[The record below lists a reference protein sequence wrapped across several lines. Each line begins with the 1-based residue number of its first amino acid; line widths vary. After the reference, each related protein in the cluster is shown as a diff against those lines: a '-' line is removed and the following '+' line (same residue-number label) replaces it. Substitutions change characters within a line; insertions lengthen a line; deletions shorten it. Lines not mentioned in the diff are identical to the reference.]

1 MAENIHSINLLPNKG
16 GGLVDQFLSWALS
29 IGRLLIILTETLAL
43 SVFLYRFSIDMRI
56 VDLHDL
62 IKNQRA
68 IVEQFK
74 TVEDTSR
81 NLHAR
86 LAIAKEQEEDT
97 SSATIVFSDIIE
109 MGRGKITFRNLVVSE
124 SSVKIEAQSQS
135 SSLLNSFISGL
146 KTYPEVE
153 KVSIDSV
160 ENRTSSA
167 VIIMSI
173 TAQLKSAQ
181 SKTIGDMPILDT
193 NIPVLDTGVTI
204 P

>member
-1 MAENIHSINLLPNKG
+1 MAENIHSINLLPNKR

-74 TVEDTSR
+74 SVEDTSR
-81 NLHAR
+81 NLHTR
-86 LAIAKEQEEDT
+86 LALAKEQEEDT
-97 SSATIVFSDIIE
+97 SSATTVFSDIIE

-135 SSLLNSFISGL
+135 SGLLNSFISAL

-160 ENRTSSA
+160 ENKTSSA

-181 SKTIGDMPILDT
+181 SEAKNDMPFLDT
-193 NIPVLDTGVTI
+193 NIPALEGATI

>member
-97 SSATIVFSDIIE
+97 SSATTVFSDIIE